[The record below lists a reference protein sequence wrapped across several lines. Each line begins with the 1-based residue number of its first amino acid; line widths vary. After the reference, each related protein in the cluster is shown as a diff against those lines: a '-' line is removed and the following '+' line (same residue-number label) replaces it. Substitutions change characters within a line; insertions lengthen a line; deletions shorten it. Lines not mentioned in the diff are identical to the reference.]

1 MENNLRLNISETKQ
15 LIVEGEK
22 DTETHSPVYVRV
34 AEGQQVIA
42 DLGSWEPV
50 GVCNDQWP
58 LLCVWVLRKKKSTEM
73 ASTRISATQ
82 SIHIGLIIFL
92 YPSLYHTYLSGVS
105 VWGERGETEQ
115 VRETQSE
122 RERESLSGKRQSK
135 RISACEESWLVSCY
149 LFYL

>member
-15 LIVEGEK
+15 LIVEGKK

-50 GVCNDQWP
+50 GVW
-58 LLCVWVLRKKKSTEM
+58 VWVLRKKKSTEM

-105 VWGERGETEQ
+105 V
-115 VRETQSE
+115 
-122 RERESLSGKRQSK
+122 
-135 RISACEESWLVSCY
+135 
-149 LFYL
+149 